1 MDLSKDTLA
10 FAREHGRMCDF
21 YRNRN
26 RCKDCALF
34 LYDCDLG
41 AGDDAN
47 DILILNEVQKWH
59 DAHPQKTYLM
69 DFLEKHPNCR
79 RGDNGIP
86 DSCRDNIYGTNID
99 CRCTSCEKCWNEPM
113 EDYNV

>member
-10 FAREHGRMCDF
+10 FARERRRMCVAMDGCE
-21 YRNRN
+21 NCELN
-26 RCKDCALF
+26 
-34 LYDCDLG
+34 YDYCLLC
-41 AGDDAN
+41 AGDEAN

-59 DAHPQKTYLM
+59 DEHPKKTYLM

-99 CRCTSCEKCWNEPM
+99 CRCTSCEKCWHEPM
-113 EDYNV
+113 ED

>member
-59 DAHPQKTYLM
+59 DEHPQKTYLM
-69 DFLEKHPNCR
+69 DFLEKFPNCEKDEE
-79 RGDNGIP
+79 GLP
-86 DSCRDNIYGTNID
+86 ASCRKIFTIQRREG
-99 CRCTSCEKCWNEPM
+99 SA
-113 EDYNV
+113 VG